1 MQKKMTK
8 RRKALRRELKGLAFV
23 APAFIGLLVFTLYP
37 MVNAVINS
45 LYNWNMGGRS
55 AKKFVGLYN
64 YRKLFRND
72 EIYLILSNTLR
83 YVLYIL
89 PFILVFGFLLGVL
102 LQKKSKLNVVFRT
115 LIYTPHVAS
124 MVGLSVVWLYIFNPQ
139 YGILN
144 AALSAVGLRPL
155 RWINDTSTAHMS
167 IVIVTIWRTL
177 GYCVVVYLG
186 AIQNISE
193 EIIEAAHI
201 DGANAWQCFWRVK
214 FPLLAPTTV
223 YLFTTSVIFAA
234 ERAFTAI
241 HLLTTGG
248 PSYTTTNLSYLIYEY
263 GFKAFNIGMASAIAL
278 FTSIF
283 FLIITIVMMRTMG
296 GYGYYED

>member
-1 MQKKMTK
+1 MQKKMTQ

-139 YGILN
+139 YGVVNSILK
-144 AALSAVGLRPL
+144 AAGLESL
-155 RWINDTSTAHMS
+155 THNWLMDTTTAFPS
-167 IVIVTIWRTL
+167 VTMTW
-177 GYCVVVYLG
+177 
-186 AIQNISE
+186 
-193 EIIEAAHI
+193 
-201 DGANAWQCFWRVK
+201 
-214 FPLLAPTTV
+214 LL
-223 YLFTTSVIFAA
+223 FA
-234 ERAFTAI
+234 
-241 HLLTTGG
+241 G
-248 PSYTTTNLSYLIYEY
+248 YTTTLVLAEALTIDDSVLEAARVDGATSFQTDMFVVLPLLRKIIGTTMVMAATYMLQMFDLIYITTK
-263 GFKAFNIGMASAIAL
+263 GGPGSA
-278 FTSIF
+278 
-283 FLIITIVMMRTMG
+283 TMNLPLMLYSVYKNENN
-296 GYGYYED
+296 YGYSNAIGVCIVIAGVVCMTLINKAMRVNEEDY

>member
-155 RWINDTSTAHMS
+155 RWILHRPHVHRHRHHLAHAGLLRGG
-167 IVIVTIWRTL
+167 VPGRHPEHL
-177 GYCVVVYLG
+177 GRNHRGRAHRRRERLANHLENHHAFGIAHHVHAADSANHQHHEVVY
-186 AIQNISE
+186 
-193 EIIEAAHI
+193 H
-201 DGANAWQCFWRVK
+201 
-214 FPLLAPTTV
+214 
-223 YLFTTSVIFAA
+223 
-234 ERAFTAI
+234 
-241 HLLTTGG
+241 H
-248 PSYTTTNLSYLIYEY
+248 
-263 GFKAFNIGMASAIAL
+263 
-278 FTSIF
+278 
-283 FLIITIVMMRTMG
+283 
-296 GYGYYED
+296 

>member
-1 MQKKMTK
+1 
-8 RRKALRRELKGLAFV
+8 
-23 APAFIGLLVFTLYP
+23 

-102 LQKKSKLNVVFRT
+102 LQKKSKLNVAFRT

-201 DGANAWQCFWRVK
+201 DGANAWQTTWK
-214 FPLLAPTTV
+214 ITMPLVSPTTFMLLILQTISIMK
-223 YLFTTSVIFAA
+223 LFTTI
-234 ERAFTAI
+234 ENM
-241 HLLTTGG
+241 TGG
-248 PSYTTTNLSYLIYEY
+248 GPGNATANLPMMLYDY
-263 GFKAFNIGMASAIAL
+263 AFSRYQMGYASAIAMVL
-278 FTSIF
+278 FA
-283 FLIITIVMMRTMG
+283 LILLINLIQMSLERFVS
-296 GYGYYED
+296 YDA

>member
-186 AIQNISE
+186 AIHHIWE
-193 EIIEAAHI
+193 VIIEAAHI
-201 DGANAWQCFWRVK
+201 DGANAWQTTWK
-214 FPLLAPTTV
+214 ITMPLVSPTTFMLLILQTISIMK
-223 YLFTTSVIFAA
+223 LFTTI
-234 ERAFTAI
+234 ENM
-241 HLLTTGG
+241 TGG
-248 PSYTTTNLSYLIYEY
+248 GPGNATANLPMMLYDY
-263 GFKAFNIGMASAIAL
+263 AFSRYQMGYASAIAMVL
-278 FTSIF
+278 FA
-283 FLIITIVMMRTMG
+283 LILLINLIQMSLERFVS
-296 GYGYYED
+296 YDA

>member
-45 LYNWNMGGRS
+45 
-55 AKKFVGLYN
+55 LYN

-201 DGANAWQCFWRVK
+201 DGANAWQTTWK
-214 FPLLAPTTV
+214 ITMPLVSPTTFMLLILQTISIMK
-223 YLFTTSVIFAA
+223 LFTTI
-234 ERAFTAI
+234 ENM
-241 HLLTTGG
+241 TGG
-248 PSYTTTNLSYLIYEY
+248 GPGNATANLPMMLYDY
-263 GFKAFNIGMASAIAL
+263 AFSRYQMGYASAIAMVL
-278 FTSIF
+278 FA
-283 FLIITIVMMRTMG
+283 LILLINLIQMSLERFVS
-296 GYGYYED
+296 YDA

>member
-177 GYCVVVYLG
+177 GYCVVVPGRHPEHLG
-186 AIQNISE
+186 RNHRGRAHRRRERLANHLENHHAFGIAHHVH
-193 EIIEAAHI
+193 AA
-201 DGANAWQCFWRVK
+201 DSANHQHHEV
-214 FPLLAPTTV
+214 V
-223 YLFTTSVIFAA
+223 Y
-234 ERAFTAI
+234 
-241 HLLTTGG
+241 HH
-248 PSYTTTNLSYLIYEY
+248 
-263 GFKAFNIGMASAIAL
+263 
-278 FTSIF
+278 
-283 FLIITIVMMRTMG
+283 
-296 GYGYYED
+296 

>member
-45 LYNWNMGGRS
+45 
-55 AKKFVGLYN
+55 LYN

-102 LQKKSKLNVVFRT
+102 LQKKSKLNVAFRT

-201 DGANAWQCFWRVK
+201 DGANAWQTTWK
-214 FPLLAPTTV
+214 ITMPLVSPTTFMLLILQTISIMK
-223 YLFTTSVIFAA
+223 LFTTI
-234 ERAFTAI
+234 ENM
-241 HLLTTGG
+241 TGG
-248 PSYTTTNLSYLIYEY
+248 GPGNATANLPMMLYDY
-263 GFKAFNIGMASAIAL
+263 AFSRYQMGYASAIAMVL
-278 FTSIF
+278 FA
-283 FLIITIVMMRTMG
+283 LILLINLIQMSLERFVS
-296 GYGYYED
+296 YDA

>member
-167 IVIVTIWRTL
+167 IGLLRGGIPGRHPEHL
-177 GYCVVVYLG
+177 GRSHRGRAHRRRQRLANHLENHHAAGIAHHVHAADSANHQHHEAVY
-186 AIQNISE
+186 
-193 EIIEAAHI
+193 H
-201 DGANAWQCFWRVK
+201 
-214 FPLLAPTTV
+214 
-223 YLFTTSVIFAA
+223 
-234 ERAFTAI
+234 
-241 HLLTTGG
+241 H
-248 PSYTTTNLSYLIYEY
+248 
-263 GFKAFNIGMASAIAL
+263 
-278 FTSIF
+278 
-283 FLIITIVMMRTMG
+283 
-296 GYGYYED
+296 

>member
-155 RWINDTSTAHMS
+155 RWINASSRCCRLSSSCIPATANPS
-167 IVIVTIWRTL
+167 
-177 GYCVVVYLG
+177 
-186 AIQNISE
+186 
-193 EIIEAAHI
+193 AAT
-201 DGANAWQCFWRVK
+201 C
-214 FPLLAPTTV
+214 
-223 YLFTTSVIFAA
+223 
-234 ERAFTAI
+234 
-241 HLLTTGG
+241 
-248 PSYTTTNLSYLIYEY
+248 
-263 GFKAFNIGMASAIAL
+263 
-278 FTSIF
+278 
-283 FLIITIVMMRTMG
+283 
-296 GYGYYED
+296 

>member
-102 LQKKSKLNVVFRT
+102 LLAFIMVNRGVST
-115 LIYTPHVAS
+115 DIPTPD
-124 MVGLSVVWLYIFNPQ
+124 Q
-139 YGILN
+139 
-144 AALSAVGLRPL
+144 LSASKSAAEKEAFIDEISRRRKRARPL
-155 RWINDTSTAHMS
+155 LYMI
-167 IVIVTIWRTL
+167 
-177 GYCVVVYLG
+177 
-186 AIQNISE
+186 
-193 EIIEAAHI
+193 
-201 DGANAWQCFWRVK
+201 
-214 FPLLAPTTV
+214 FPLVFIVGFDMV
-223 YLFTTSVIFAA
+223 YTLLFT
-234 ERAFTAI
+234 
-241 HLLTTGG
+241 
-248 PSYTTTNLSYLIYEY
+248 
-263 GFKAFNIGMASAIAL
+263 
-278 FTSIF
+278 
-283 FLIITIVMMRTMG
+283 
-296 GYGYYED
+296 